1 LHEAGR
7 QKCRGYESY
16 CAAIDRS
23 LGHVVLASGFRL
35 IKHLYSRLVPIGGMT
50 SRVDGSDQDRTPT
63 MRVVRDELA
72 REIHIEPHL
81 HSDCVTHG
89 IDARSLWSN
98 IEASVIQQGMHPC
111 SRGASS
117 PSLFRMDHPP
127 DDRGRREDRE
137 LASPMA
143 RLQQK
148 TQAAG
153 TTGSAEGIPTFPAR
167 WCYDLYAL
175 FPGTGCL
182 APVVSRRCG
191 SIIAKLGISSGM
203 PEPHDF
209 IVAPDRSSARE
220 PPRCDPTRPP
230 HPAPDVRDDREA
242 PPQRDG
248 MRRVKH
254 VF

>member
-1 LHEAGR
+1 
-7 QKCRGYESY
+7 
-16 CAAIDRS
+16 
-23 LGHVVLASGFRL
+23 
-35 IKHLYSRLVPIGGMT
+35 
-50 SRVDGSDQDRTPT
+50 

-72 REIHIEPHL
+72 REIHVEPHL
-81 HSDCVTHG
+81 HSDRVTHG

-127 DDRGRREDRE
+127 DDRGCREGRE

-148 TQAAG
+148 NAG
-153 TTGSAEGIPTFPAR
+153 GRYHRFGRGHPDLPCATVLRFIRALPGDRLSCPRRLPTMRQHHRKTWHQLRDARTTRLHRRTGSFVRTR
-167 WCYDLYAL
+167 
-175 FPGTGCL
+175 T
-182 APVVSRRCG
+182 
-191 SIIAKLGISSGM
+191 
-203 PEPHDF
+203 
-209 IVAPDRSSARE
+209 
-220 PPRCDPTRPP
+220 PRCDPTRPP

-242 PPQRDG
+242 PPQWDG